1 MSCTNSVASEDFADF
16 IAPYFTTPEEFIR
29 SQGTD
34 CIDFV
39 NSTLAVVYVP
49 LSTVTPSTYT
59 SYTYSAVPKLYSLLD
74 VTSMDAAGITPAGE
88 LPVLNNQ
95 GAGVI
100 VGFVDTGINY
110 TDSLFRNVDGSTRI
124 IGIWDQTNN
133 SDNSNN
139 IENETAKPFS
149 AFSALYGTQY
159 TAEEINLALNSDNPA
174 SIVPTRDEN
183 GHGTFLASIAA
194 GNRDERAG
202 FSGAAPQASIAMVK
216 LKPAKQYLRDF
227 YLIRDGADA
236 YQENDIMMGVSYLYF
251 LARKYSMPLVVCIPL
266 GTNMGSHMGMSRLG
280 QYLNQVSLSNG
291 SAVITA
297 AGNETGARHHFRAV
311 MDADTDEVTAEL
323 RVGEREAGF
332 SMELWA
338 ENMGVY
344 TVGFISPTGEVA
356 REISVPLRGENTVS
370 FLLEQTQITVYTQ
383 IADVSAG
390 SQFIFMRFENPMS
403 GIWRI
408 LIRNSLDIRE
418 TFHIWLPVRGFITDE
433 TYFLRPDPDTI
444 ITDPGNARYPITVT
458 AYDHTKNS
466 IYIHASRGYSL
477 SGRIKPDLAAPG
489 VNILGAS
496 VSGRRLTRMSGTSV
510 SAAHLAGAAAILLNW
525 GVLNANYPY
534 LNTPVLKSIF
544 VRGAQRNPALTY
556 PNREF
561 GYGTLN
567 LYEAFLHLRNL

>member
-74 VTSMDAAGITPAGE
+74 VTSMDAAGITAAGE

-227 YLIRDGADA
+227 YLIQDGAEA

-383 IADVSAG
+383 IADVSSG

-477 SGRIKPDLAAPG
+477 SGQIKPDLAAPG

>member
-139 IENETAKPFS
+139 IENETVKPFS

-227 YLIRDGADA
+227 YLIQDGAEA

-266 GTNMGSHMGMSRLG
+266 GTNIGSHMGMSRLG

-383 IADVSAG
+383 IADVSSG

-561 GYGTLN
+561 GYGTLD

>member
-74 VTSMDAAGITPAGE
+74 VTSMDAAGITAAGE

-227 YLIRDGADA
+227 YLIQDGAEA

-338 ENMGVY
+338 ENMGAY

-383 IADVSAG
+383 IADVSSG

>member
-194 GNRDERAG
+194 GTRDERAG

-227 YLIRDGADA
+227 YLIQDGAEA

-266 GTNMGSHMGMSRLG
+266 GTNLGSHMGMSRLG

-338 ENMGVY
+338 ENMGAY

-383 IADVSAG
+383 IADVSSG

-418 TFHIWLPVRGFITDE
+418 TFHIWLPVRGFISDE

-561 GYGTLN
+561 GYGTLD